1 MKNAYKSA
9 ADKLKGSFTLVE
21 AIKRNLRNELDRIN
35 ADKWTSN
42 GRKTQLRDEAISAA
56 RSQLE
61 SVRATADAAAV
72 DLATAANA
80 LVNHLNYNDQQLIGA
95 INFVNS
101 FGKDTPREAADQII
115 GDFKEQPAAL
125 KLLKKTFDKS
135 GLGEASIKAAEELTR
150 FSGLDTIAQRV
161 GDSIYYSTT
170 GDITAPANF
179 DSFITEI
186 DGVSAALG
194 IGSEGTGS

>member
-42 GRKTQLRDEAISAA
+42 GRKTQLCDEAISAA

-170 GDITAPANF
+170 GDITAPANS